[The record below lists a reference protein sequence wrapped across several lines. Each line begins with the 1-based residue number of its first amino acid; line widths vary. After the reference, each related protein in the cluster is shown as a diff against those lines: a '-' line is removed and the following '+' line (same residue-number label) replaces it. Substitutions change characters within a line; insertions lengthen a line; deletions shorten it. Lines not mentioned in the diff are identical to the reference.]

1 MPLFLLF
8 RKQKRGRN
16 EVFRTHGQII
26 KYQEHT
32 TFTGLSVVDIG
43 GGGGDGMNVEHL
55 VSYSSEAC
63 LIRKSN

>member
-26 KYQEHT
+26 KYQEYT
-32 TFTGLSVVDIG
+32 TFTGLPVVYI
-43 GGGGDGMNVEHL
+43 GDGMNVEHL
-55 VSYSSEAC
+55 VSYSSEA

>member
-32 TFTGLSVVDIG
+32 TFTGLPAVEIG
-43 GGGGDGMNVEHL
+43 AGGDGMNVGYL

-63 LIRKSN
+63 LIRKNN

>member
-26 KYQEHT
+26 KYQEYT
-32 TFTGLSVVDIG
+32 TFTGLPVVYI
-43 GGGGDGMNVEHL
+43 GGGDGMNVEHL

>member
-26 KYQEHT
+26 KYQEYT
-32 TFTGLSVVDIG
+32 TFTGLPVVDIG
-43 GGGGDGMNVEHL
+43 GGGWNECGTPG
-55 VSYSSEAC
+55 
-63 LIRKSN
+63 